1 MKHLFIIN
9 PAAGSHD
16 QTDWYRA
23 QIETHCAGLDY
34 EIRVSQAPGQCRQI
48 ARAAA
53 ETGEALRLYACG
65 GDGTLNEVAS
75 GAEEAATILYG
86 FSRKAPLF
94 PTFPGCWTQRKR
106 SLTSSAAMTIWR

>member
-34 EIRVSQAPGQCRQI
+34 EIRVSPD
-48 ARAAA
+48 RAA
-53 ETGEALRLYACG
+53 E
-65 GDGTLNEVAS
+65 
-75 GAEEAATILYG
+75 
-86 FSRKAPLF
+86 P
-94 PTFPGCWTQRKR
+94 
-106 SLTSSAAMTIWR
+106 SAAPASAGRRAGCR